1 MAAAITDA
9 GRGVPVGSA
18 SAHIALARASSA
30 LTDADEGA
38 AGSLADRVGQ
48 DGTENPPATAKAT
61 DNRVAASLDR
71 SCQTGASRPRSAN
84 AATADPASNGNAIS
98 RAATASPGPAADG
111 TPIIRQ
117 CQALPRPPPRA
128 AWAQATT
135 SAGKSGNV
143 RISGCSLSAN
153 CASAACIARP
163 TLWGPARS
171 RTRRTKTKRRTRG
184 VGIVTSWRRS
194 AASDTPLARTR
205 RTVTASSA
213 SVELLTPAAT
223 ARGRPVMRSSRRWWE
238 RCAQSW

>member
-153 CASAACIARP
+153 CASAACIARADIV
-163 TLWGPARS
+163 GPG
-171 RTRRTKTKRRTRG
+171 TQP
-184 VGIVTSWRRS
+184 
-194 AASDTPLARTR
+194 DTPHEDETAHPRRGDRDELAPQCR
-205 RTVTASSA
+205 
-213 SVELLTPAAT
+213 LGHAAGT
-223 ARGRPVMRSSRRWWE
+223 HAADRYGVLRE
-238 RCAQSW
+238 R